1 MPRRSRAPV
10 LALYVL
16 LSGCA
21 SAPPADAPI
30 RLAETGSL
38 AVQVTG
44 FADDSGQALVAV
56 FLDERGWPGDETL
69 AFGRAVLPI
78 EGGEAQAEFADVP
91 AGPFAVSVFHDKDL
105 DLELDTNVLR
115 MPTEPYGFSRD
126 ARGTFGPPDFDEARL
141 DLLPGEVKQV
151 TVRVR

>member
-1 MPRRSRAPV
+1 MPRGSTGPA
-10 LALYVL
+10 LALCVV

-21 SAPPADAPI
+21 SAPPADPPS
-30 RLAETGSL
+30 RPAETGSL
-38 AVQVTG
+38 TVQVTG

-56 FLDERGWPGDETL
+56 FLDERGWPGDQTL
-69 AFGRAVLPI
+69 AFGRAVLQI
-78 EGGEAQAEFADVP
+78 VGGEAQAAFADVP

-105 DLELDTNVLR
+105 DRELDANVLR

-126 ARGTFGPPDFDEARL
+126 ARGTFGPPGFDEARL